1 MSVMN
6 KSLTLVAYKKN
17 NINLI
22 VKQHRIDH
30 KFGIITSKLFFFAI
44 IIVLPIGK
52 LR

>member
-1 MSVMN
+1 MN
-6 KSLTLVAYKKN
+6 KSLTLVAYKKKI

-22 VKQHRIDH
+22 LMQHRIDH
-30 KFGIITSKLFFFAI
+30 KFGIITSKLFFVI